1 MSKNT
6 MNPSVDSKEKVE
18 TTTVDSS
25 MPDLS
30 MQTILAMTFG
40 CIGVNMAFTLQGSQ
54 MSRIT
59 QTIGVNPNSLGF
71 FFLLPP
77 LLGMVVQPLLGK
89 CLTRPGPVLAAG
101 SRICCLVRQLLPL

>member
-54 MSRIT
+54 
-59 QTIGVNPNSLGF
+59 
-71 FFLLPP
+71 
-77 LLGMVVQPLLGK
+77 
-89 CLTRPGPVLAAG
+89 
-101 SRICCLVRQLLPL
+101 

>member
-40 CIGVNMAFTLQGSQ
+40 
-54 MSRIT
+54 
-59 QTIGVNPNSLGF
+59 
-71 FFLLPP
+71 
-77 LLGMVVQPLLGK
+77 
-89 CLTRPGPVLAAG
+89 
-101 SRICCLVRQLLPL
+101 